1 MDREYINEDEIGCEM
16 DEDFD
21 PLTHDL
27 DEYHA
32 DLCEEFAEELAEQ
45 KKQSNK

>member
-16 DEDFD
+16 DEHFD

-32 DLCEEFAEELAEQ
+32 DLCKEFADELAEQ

>member
-1 MDREYINEDEIGCEM
+1 MDREYIYEDEIGCEM

-21 PLTHDL
+21 PLRHDM

-32 DLCEEFAEELAEQ
+32 DLCEEFKHEIAEQ
-45 KKQSNK
+45 KKQSK